1 MRSSMQIIHD
11 EAVQIGMDT
20 EAEAIRQYCI
30 ATDKAADIIMRE
42 GLPQDNSECWPDQSS
57 ESQGRLYC
65 LQKIDLLRN
74 NSFLS

>member
-1 MRSSMQIIHD
+1 MQIIHD

-42 GLPQDNSECWPDQSS
+42 GLPQDNSEC
-57 ESQGRLYC
+57 
-65 LQKIDLLRN
+65 
-74 NSFLS
+74 